1 MCVYNLM
8 LEWQQNTMIPTNTLH
23 HGDALKRG
31 RAGLHLRYAAV
42 RARVK
47 VIVTVIG
54 QGRAVSTS
62 QLSYGSDV
70 DDDDNRRGHG
80 DHGVD
85 VDDDDGGHV

>member
-1 MCVYNLM
+1 M
-8 LEWQQNTMIPTNTLH
+8 
-23 HGDALKRG
+23 
-31 RAGLHLRYAAV
+31 
-42 RARVK
+42 
-47 VIVTVIG
+47 TVIG

-80 DHGVD
+80 DHDVD